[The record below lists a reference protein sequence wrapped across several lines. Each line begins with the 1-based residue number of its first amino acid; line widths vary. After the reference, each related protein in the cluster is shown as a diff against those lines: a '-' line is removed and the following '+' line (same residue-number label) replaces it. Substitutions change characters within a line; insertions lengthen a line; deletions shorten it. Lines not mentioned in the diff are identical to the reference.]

1 MVAIIDYG
9 VGNLLAIQNII
20 RKAGGKSVISSDL
33 KTIEAADKLIL
44 PGVGSF
50 SYAMD
55 ELIRTDLIAFLND
68 QVVEKKKI
76 ILGLCLGAQLMTRQS
91 EEGNRAGL
99 GWMNAVTKKF
109 DQQYV
114 AITPHMNWADV
125 TFTRPNALSAGLEKE
140 ARFYFVHSYHFQFSA
155 HQEVIGTAEYGYE
168 FACAFQRDNI
178 FGVQFH
184 PEKSHR
190 FGIKLFENFLKI

>member
-20 RKAGGKSVISSDL
+20 RKAGGKSIISADM
-33 KTIEAADKLIL
+33 KAIDAADKLIL

-50 SYAMD
+50 AYAMD
-55 ELIRTDLIAFLND
+55 ELIKRDLIAFLNE
-68 QVVEKKKI
+68 QVLEKKKI
-76 ILGLCLGAQLMTRQS
+76 ILGLCLGAQLMTGES

-99 GWMNAVTKKF
+99 GWVDAVTKKF
-109 DQQYV
+109 DHQHV
-114 AITPHMNWADV
+114 SITPHMNWADV
-125 TFTRPNALSAGLEKE
+125 TFTRPNPLSAGLEKE
-140 ARFYFVHSYHFQFSA
+140 ARFYFVHSYHFQFSE
-155 HQEVIGTAEYGYE
+155 HQEVIGTAEYGYQ